1 MTTTLETTLVNIFE
15 TSFVPTKPIEDVV
28 ACLFAKMADNFG
40 SFNINEDIDKMSALE
55 VCRISHKVNAVIC
68 RYIKANYS
76 KEILKKYFD
85 ASTAFINA
93 EYINREHN
101 DAHNSVIISH
111 KEHKAFNEVIR
122 LLVGENNSS
131 SKQFRIRK
139 LSLM

>member
-76 KEILKKYFD
+76 KEILKKYNDMASNYIEQQINLRLQNNQLSEIRDLLLPKLISGELVLD
-85 ASTAFINA
+85 ALPEVPELAEAF
-93 EYINREHN
+93 
-101 DAHNSVIISH
+101 
-111 KEHKAFNEVIR
+111 
-122 LLVGENNSS
+122 
-131 SKQFRIRK
+131 
-139 LSLM
+139 